1 MGVLGIGKL
10 DSDVLQRIVIDRIRY
25 RRPEV
30 RTRAGIGEDCAV
42 VNFGDYDC
50 VISTDPITADVKDI
64 GRLSI
69 HISCNDIASNGIQP
83 LAITLAVMLPE
94 GTTTEDVEQI
104 MTQAGEA
111 AERAGVEIVGGHTE
125 VTRSVRQPV
134 IVSTAFGRAVSC
146 TSASARDMRPG
157 DRILMT
163 KYAGLEGT
171 GIIAADLGRQLGG
184 VLTEAEREEARAL
197 LDQVS
202 VVKEGVIA
210 GEIGTAG
217 MHDVTEGG
225 IFGAV
230 WEMCHISQLGVR
242 LDVDRI
248 PVLPVT
254 RKICDAF
261 GIDCMRLISSGCML
275 MAAPADKAA
284 EITRRV
290 TAAGIL
296 ITDVGEVLAPG
307 TAVTGT
313 SGGRTF
319 TIDPPGADELYKAVH

>member
-134 IVSTAFGRAVSC
+134 IVSTAFGRAVSG

-157 DRILMT
+157 YRILMT

-230 WEMCHISQLGVR
+230 WEMCHISQLGAR

>member
-134 IVSTAFGRAVSC
+134 IVSTAFGRAVSG

-230 WEMCHISQLGVR
+230 WEMCHISRLGAR

>member
-69 HISCNDIASNGIQP
+69 HSSCNDIASNGIQP

-134 IVSTAFGRAVSC
+134 IVSTAFGRAVSG

-230 WEMCHISQLGVR
+230 WEMCHISQLGAR

>member
-1 MGVLGIGKL
+1 MGVLSIGKL
-10 DSDVLQRIVIDRIRY
+10 DSDVLQRIVIDRIRFH
-25 RRPEV
+25 RPEV

-42 VNFGDYDC
+42 VDFGDYDC

-83 LAITLAVMLPE
+83 VAITLAVMLPE

-134 IVSTAFGRAVSC
+134 IVSTAFGRAVSGA
-146 TSASARDMRPG
+146 SASARDMRPG

-163 KYAGLEGT
+163 KSAGLEGT
-171 GIIAADLGRQLGG
+171 GIIAADRGQQLAGA
-184 VLTEAEREEARAL
+184 LTEAELAEARSL

-230 WEMCHISQLGVR
+230 WEMCHISRLGAR

-254 RKICDAF
+254 RKICDSF

-275 MAAPADKAA
+275 IAAPADKAS
-284 EITRRV
+284 EIVRRV
-290 TAAGIL
+290 TDEGIL
-296 ITDVGEVLAPG
+296 ITDIGEVLAPG

-319 TIDPPGADELYKAVH
+319 TIDPPGADELYKAVR

>member
-1 MGVLGIGKL
+1 
-10 DSDVLQRIVIDRIRY
+10 
-25 RRPEV
+25 
-30 RTRAGIGEDCAV
+30 
-42 VNFGDYDC
+42 
-50 VISTDPITADVKDI
+50 
-64 GRLSI
+64 
-69 HISCNDIASNGIQP
+69 
-83 LAITLAVMLPE
+83 MLPE

-134 IVSTAFGRAVSC
+134 IVSTAFGRAVSG

-230 WEMCHISQLGVR
+230 WEMCHISQLGAR

>member
-134 IVSTAFGRAVSC
+134 IVSTAFGRAVSG

-171 GIIAADLGRQLGG
+171 GIIAADLGRQLEG
-184 VLTEAEREEARAL
+184 VLSEAEREEARAL

-230 WEMCHISQLGVR
+230 WEMCHISRLGAR

>member
-134 IVSTAFGRAVSC
+134 IVSTAFGRAVSG

-184 VLTEAEREEARAL
+184 VLSEAEREEARAL

-230 WEMCHISQLGVR
+230 WEMCHISRLGAR

-284 EITRRV
+284 EITRQV

-296 ITDVGEVLAPG
+296 ITDVGEVLAPR

>member
-1 MGVLGIGKL
+1 M
-10 DSDVLQRIVIDRIRY
+10 
-25 RRPEV
+25 
-30 RTRAGIGEDCAV
+30 
-42 VNFGDYDC
+42 
-50 VISTDPITADVKDI
+50 
-64 GRLSI
+64 
-69 HISCNDIASNGIQP
+69 
-83 LAITLAVMLPE
+83 
-94 GTTTEDVEQI
+94 
-104 MTQAGEA
+104 
-111 AERAGVEIVGGHTE
+111 
-125 VTRSVRQPV
+125 
-134 IVSTAFGRAVSC
+134 
-146 TSASARDMRPG
+146 
-157 DRILMT
+157 
-163 KYAGLEGT
+163 
-171 GIIAADLGRQLGG
+171 
-184 VLTEAEREEARAL
+184 
-197 LDQVS
+197 
-202 VVKEGVIA
+202 VKEGVIA

-230 WEMCHISQLGVR
+230 WEMCHISQLGAR

-275 MAAPADKAA
+275 VAAPADKAV

>member
-134 IVSTAFGRAVSC
+134 IVSTAFGRAVSG

-184 VLTEAEREEARAL
+184 VLSEAEREEARAL

-230 WEMCHISQLGVR
+230 WEMCHISRLGAR

-284 EITRRV
+284 KITRRV

>member
-1 MGVLGIGKL
+1 MLGIGKL

-134 IVSTAFGRAVSC
+134 IVSTAFGRAVSG

-184 VLTEAEREEARAL
+184 VLSEAEREEARAL

-230 WEMCHISQLGVR
+230 WEMCHISRLGAR

-284 EITRRV
+284 KITRRV

>member
-134 IVSTAFGRAVSC
+134 IVSTAFGRAVSG

-171 GIIAADLGRQLGG
+171 GIIAADLGRKLGG

-230 WEMCHISQLGVR
+230 WEMCHISRLGAR

-296 ITDVGEVLAPG
+296 ITDIGEVLAPG

>member
-1 MGVLGIGKL
+1 M
-10 DSDVLQRIVIDRIRY
+10 
-25 RRPEV
+25 
-30 RTRAGIGEDCAV
+30 

-134 IVSTAFGRAVSC
+134 IVSTAFGRAVSG

-230 WEMCHISQLGVR
+230 WEMCHISQLGAR

-275 MAAPADKAA
+275 VAAPADKAV

>member
-134 IVSTAFGRAVSC
+134 IVSTAFGRAVSG

-184 VLTEAEREEARAL
+184 VLSEAEREEARAL

-230 WEMCHISQLGVR
+230 WEMCHISRLGAR

>member
-134 IVSTAFGRAVSC
+134 IVSTAFGRAVSG

-230 WEMCHISQLGVR
+230 WEMCHISQLGAR

-275 MAAPADKAA
+275 VAAPADKAV